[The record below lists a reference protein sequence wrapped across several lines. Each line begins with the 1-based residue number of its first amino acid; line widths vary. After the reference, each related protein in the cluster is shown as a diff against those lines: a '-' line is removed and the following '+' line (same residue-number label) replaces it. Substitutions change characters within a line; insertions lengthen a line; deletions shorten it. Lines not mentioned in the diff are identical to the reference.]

1 MIGKISSPQ
10 TGYSATVDFKTKPFF
25 STEQNKIVAEVFP
38 PNTKKCILKV
48 LIDSMD

>member
-10 TGYSATVDFKTKPFF
+10 TGYSATIEFKTKPFF
-25 STEQNKIVAEVFP
+25 STEQNKILAEVFP

-48 LIDSMD
+48 STD